1 MTVLSTLRDRLSG
14 QDPPAHSGS
23 AGDTAG
29 DASAKAP
36 PPFAGYDRLDKRQ
49 AMDALS
55 EHSQV
60 ELEAVESYERSHKDR
75 GPVLAKL
82 HYMRGREPLPDYD
95 ALSVEEITAAL
106 ENADMATIKRV
117 RGYERKFGDR
127 PDVLEEVA
135 RVHHQRQASQPKSA
149 APSYQ
154 PLGGALAS
162 SAPVD
167 RPERSGAP

>member
-14 QDPPAHSGS
+14 QDPPARPGS
-23 AGDTAG
+23 AGDTEG

-75 GPVLAKL
+75 GSVLAKL
-82 HYMRGREPLPDYD
+82 HYMRGREPLPGYD

-106 ENADMATIKRV
+106 EDADMATIKKV
-117 RGYERKFGDR
+117 RAYERKFGDR

-135 RVHHQRQASQPKSA
+135 RVHHQRQSSQPKSA

-167 RPERSGAP
+167 RPEGSGAP

>member
-14 QDPPAHSGS
+14 EDPPAHSSS
-23 AGDTAG
+23 AGDAEVDPG
-29 DASAKAP
+29 AKAP

-82 HYMRGREPLPDYD
+82 HYMRGREPMPGYD

-106 ENADMATIKRV
+106 ENADLATIKRV
-117 RGYERKFGDR
+117 RAYERKFGDR
-127 PDVLEEVA
+127 PGVLEEVA
-135 RVHHQRQASQPKSA
+135 RVHRQRQASQPKSA
-149 APSYQ
+149 VPSYQ
-154 PLGGALAS
+154 PLGGALAT
-162 SAPVD
+162 SAPVE
-167 RPERSGAP
+167 RPEGSVAP